1 MRTLAVSLLL
11 VCTAANAAAQTTD
24 GSIRGYVRDEQGGIL
39 PGATI
44 TARSAAAP
52 APRTAVSD
60 QDGYYRLLD
69 VPPGDYTVTVELQ
82 GFARFERP
90 NVVVRAGLT
99 LSVDFVLR
107 VGAMTETVQVT
118 GETPLLDTT
127 KAVQA
132 VNVSGDMAQS
142 IPLGAQKH
150 WSEFLRFAPGAVSRD
165 ATVNQAPVFYI
176 HGSGIV
182 SSSTLIDGADMTS
195 AINPW
200 AGYSALP
207 EDTIADVQ
215 IKTSGLDAAAP
226 LGMGFAANV
235 VTRSGTNQLKGT
247 GTFTLSPK
255 SWIGNNTPSGTAESA
270 SIVMPE
276 VSVGG
281 PIVPDRWWFFGSY
294 RYRSGTFGIGRPADQ
309 VAEMEVLDP
318 TFDSFDN
325 EIGANIFFTKV
336 TARLSPSHEFSAFFN
351 RDSTPYDSNGTFN
364 TGRFVRTDIGG
375 EGYSARLSSTWG
387 SQLTSRIAFSWN
399 NKAAITKF
407 VDPSRTSRPVYRT
420 AFLSA
425 GTLVGATQRATLD
438 NVGSVTENPY
448 TKWTITGDLTW
459 YRSGWLGS
467 HEFQVGLFLQ
477 PHMTREDSITFAN
490 GGFSFEEM
498 VYLDANNPAA
508 GIVPFHRRIYDAGS
522 GVLARGHFADNAV
535 YVQDTWR
542 PMPRLTIN
550 AGVRLDHVTRN
561 DDLFELELQKSLEI
575 GPRIGATYV
584 LTADQRNAV
593 RASYMRVHDAPNIN
607 AQSASGAG
615 TQGSGAQT
623 IAFRDVYDNDLDGTF
638 ETTLVTPAASPV
650 SPNRI
655 IDSGYHQPY
664 VDEWAVGFRRQLTGQ
679 WTVDVG
685 YMNRDYR
692 DRTALVEQNGIYD
705 GGVFRGYQNPALN
718 EIFLLT
724 NNSWN
729 WPVYR
734 AFEVIGTKHSE
745 RLQIVGSY
753 TRVWPKLAGT
763 WQPNDPASFIQPD
776 AFAFDRGLAS
786 NDNRS
791 ASANNGLNATTSSIE
806 WTEHVARLNL
816 AYRAPWHFLVSGSYT
831 LQKGRWSGPI
841 LTRVAASDPQFGPP
855 TVTLSNGRVVS
866 NPLATTLRFA
876 FPTRSEGQYELPG
889 LHYLNLRLGREFRL
903 SDARR
908 FAINLDIFNIRNLSG
923 FQGFL
928 TGANQLFST
937 NYGRGG
943 EIQPPRSV
951 QIELRAWF

>member
-1 MRTLAVSLLL
+1 
-11 VCTAANAAAQTTD
+11 
-24 GSIRGYVRDEQGGIL
+24 
-39 PGATI
+39 
-44 TARSAAAP
+44 
-52 APRTAVSD
+52 
-60 QDGYYRLLD
+60 
-69 VPPGDYTVTVELQ
+69 
-82 GFARFERP
+82 
-90 NVVVRAGLT
+90 
-99 LSVDFVLR
+99 
-107 VGAMTETVQVT
+107 
-118 GETPLLDTT
+118 
-127 KAVQA
+127 
-132 VNVSGDMAQS
+132 
-142 IPLGAQKH
+142 
-150 WSEFLRFAPGAVSRD
+150 
-165 ATVNQAPVFYI
+165 
-176 HGSGIV
+176 
-182 SSSTLIDGADMTS
+182 
-195 AINPW
+195 
-200 AGYSALP
+200 
-207 EDTIADVQ
+207 
-215 IKTSGLDAAAP
+215 
-226 LGMGFAANV
+226 
-235 VTRSGTNQLKGT
+235 
-247 GTFTLSPK
+247 
-255 SWIGNNTPSGTAESA
+255 
-270 SIVMPE
+270 MPE
-276 VSVGG
+276 VSLGG
-281 PIVPDRWWFFGSY
+281 PLLRDRWWFFGSY

-309 VAEMEVLDP
+309 VADMEVLDP
-318 TFDSFDN
+318 SFDQFDN
-325 EIGANIFFTKV
+325 EIDAHIFFTKV
-336 TARLSPSHEFSAFFN
+336 TARLNPSHELSAFFN
-351 RDSTPYDSNGTFN
+351 RDSTPYESNGTFN

-399 NKAAITKF
+399 NKAAITEL
-407 VDPSRTSRPVYRT
+407 VNPGPTSRPVYRT

-448 TKWTITGDLTW
+448 SKWTITGDLTW
-459 YRSGWLGS
+459 YQSRWIGS
-467 HEFQVGLFLQ
+467 HEFQVGVFLQ
-477 PHMTREDSITFAN
+477 PHMTREDSIVYAN
-490 GGFSFEEM
+490 GGFSLEEM
-498 VYLDANNPAA
+498 VYRDANNPAA
-508 GIVPFHRRIYDAGS
+508 GIVPFHRRIFDAGS
-522 GVLARGHFADNAV
+522 GILARGHFADNAV

-542 PMPRLTIN
+542 PMSRLTIN
-550 AGVRLDHVTRN
+550 AGLRLDHVTRN
-561 DDLFELELQKSLEI
+561 DDLFEMELQNSLEI

-593 RASYMRVHDAPNIN
+593 RASYMRIHDAPNIN

-615 TQGSGAQT
+615 TQGAGAQT
-623 IAFRDVYDNDLDGTF
+623 IGFRDEYDNDLDGVF
-638 ETTLVTPAASPV
+638 ETTLPTPAASPV

-655 IDSGYHQPY
+655 IDSDYHQPY
-664 VDEWAVGFRRQLTGQ
+664 VNEWAVGYRRQLTGQ

-705 GGVFRGYQNPALN
+705 GGVFSGYRNPALN

-734 AFEVIGTKHSE
+734 ALEVVGTKHSE
-745 RLQIVGSY
+745 RLQIIGSY
-753 TRVWPKLAGT
+753 TRVWPKHAGT

-776 AFAFDRGLAS
+776 AFEFTRGLAS
-786 NDNRS
+786 NDNRA

-806 WTEHVARLNL
+806 WTEHVARLNA
-816 AYRAPWHFLVSGSYT
+816 AYRAPWNFLVSGSYT

-876 FPTRSEGQYELPG
+876 FPTRTEGQYELPA
-889 LHYLNLRLGREFRL
+889 LHYLNLRVGREFRF
-903 SDARR
+903 SGERR
-908 FAINLDIFNIRNLSG
+908 FAVNLDFFNIRNLSS